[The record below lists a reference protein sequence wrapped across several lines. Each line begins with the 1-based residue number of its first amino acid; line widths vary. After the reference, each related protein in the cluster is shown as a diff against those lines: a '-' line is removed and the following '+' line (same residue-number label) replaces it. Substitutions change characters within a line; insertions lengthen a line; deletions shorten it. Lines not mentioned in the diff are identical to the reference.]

1 MNFKITKKLVM
12 DSQVIE
18 KYGKQSGG
26 DNIFTRKARLLQS
39 MYRIELKEFECGYGP
54 NKNSKE
60 KYGNMLLNGDKSG
73 KNFFFNETFEYAHQR
88 VKNKKQYETIDDY
101 RLFNNMLSSMPMA
114 FNLFHPLMMIKEKY
128 PSEINNIVKKLFPE
142 LPINKVTSI
151 EIEFIPAPPEKYI
164 NDKSAMDTAIVFT
177 DKKSKKY
184 IIAIETKYTDSLGT
198 NKARD
203 NKRKLE
209 FAIESGLFTDEGI
222 NHIKN
227 GCTQI
232 YRNFLLTESYRFIEN
247 FHDSY
252 SIILAPQEHPTT
264 VREIES
270 LKNYLKEEYHYK
282 LNKYSLED
290 FVSIIKENSPVEF
303 KQWIEQFYSRYL
315 DFNKLKTLLSNY

>member
-1 MNFKITKKLVM
+1 M
-12 DSQVIE
+12 DNQVIE
-18 KYGKQSGG
+18 KYGNQSSS
-26 DNIFTRKARLLQS
+26 DNVFTRYARLLQS
-39 MYRIELKEFECGYGP
+39 IYRLEIKEFECGYGP
-54 NKNSKE
+54 HKKSAK
-60 KYGNMLLNGDKSG
+60 KYGNILTHGEKTG

-88 VKNKKQYETIDDY
+88 IKNKKPYETIDEY
-101 RLFNNMLSSMPMA
+101 RLFNNLLSSMPMA

-128 PSEINNIVKKLFPE
+128 PSEINNIVKNLFPE
-142 LPINKVTSI
+142 LPIDIVESI
-151 EIEFIPAPPEKYI
+151 DIEFIPNPPERYI
-164 NDKSAMDTAIVFT
+164 NDKSAMDASIVFT
-177 DKKSKKY
+177 DKQSKKY

-209 FAIESGLFTDEGI
+209 FAIESGLFTVEGI

-252 SIILAPQEHPTT
+252 SIILAPKNHPTT
-264 VREIES
+264 EKEIES
-270 LKNYLKEEYHYK
+270 LKKYLKEEYHYK
-282 LNKYSLED
+282 LKKYSLED
-290 FVSIIKENSPVEF
+290 FISIIKTNSPMEF
-303 KQWIEQFYSRYL
+303 RQWAEHFHSRYL